1 MLSPANC
8 DTLWL
13 GFLGDAKFQ
22 GHRNRTDPHY
32 LSFSIIIYHHLY
44 IIIYHYLSLSIIIY
58 HLSIICLSSSVYI
71 IIFIFLDYPITL
83 PLFQGLHCRGRP
95 LLPPHP
101 PTGNPPASVDPGPE
115 MPRCP
120 SGCDIP
126 QGLRTCSGCFLVT
139 AKSSWL
145 KCYIY

>member
-1 MLSPANC
+1 MSVAFARC
-8 DTLWL
+8 C
-13 GFLGDAKFQ
+13 
-22 GHRNRTDPHY
+22 HRQTVI
-32 LSFSIIIYHHLY
+32 LFGLAFSAMQSFKVTETEQIHIIYHSLSSF
-44 IIIYHYLSLSIIIY
+44 IIICISSSIIIY

-71 IIFIFLDYPITL
+71 IIYIFLDYPITL